1 MAVQSFP
8 TNARALPGIDDVV
21 ILGGGLTGLFCA
33 LKLAPRPV
41 TVLTAAPIGE
51 GASSTWAQG
60 GIAAAV
66 SEQDTVEKHAADTL
80 AAGGGIC
87 EENIVRLMTAEA
99 GARIRDLLGYG
110 VPFDQD
116 LEGRLQLSREAA
128 HSENRV
134 VRVRGDMAGRAIM
147 DALVAAVR
155 QTPSIRIIE
164 GYLGEELLVEGR
176 AVTGL
181 IARRRGDRARL
192 VFPAKAVVIA
202 SGGIGHLYEVT
213 TNPVEANGQGLA
225 MAARAG
231 AILADPEFVQFHPTA
246 LDVGRDPAPLASE
259 ALRGE
264 GATLIDRAGHR
275 FMKDIDPRMELA
287 PRDVVARAIFRQVE
301 ANEGAFLDCR
311 EAIGAEFPE
320 KFPTVHAAC
329 MAAGI
334 DPVKQ
339 PIPIAPAEH
348 YHMGGVLT
356 DANGRTSLD
365 NLWAAG
371 EAASTGAHGAN
382 RLASNSLLETVV
394 FAARVAED
402 IQRLMPTPRTGYW
415 PAIDETIQEASQRND
430 IERAVITTLRH
441 TMASRVGVVRDAVG
455 LTEAL
460 AILADLESHCERMSI
475 RNMVTTGRIIAA
487 AALLRTESRGG
498 HYRSDFPE
506 PDPAQARRSFLTL
519 KDVDAVTAEAAA
531 SELGRRA
538 VATAG
543 AA

>member
-415 PAIDETIQEASQRND
+415 PAIDETIQEASRRND
-430 IERAVITTLRH
+430 VERAVITTLRH

-475 RNMVTTGRIIAA
+475 RNMVTAGRIIAA